1 MARPATHKRFGWLA
15 ACALWIGA
23 WQVASLLVGSDLVL
37 AGPWQTC
44 VHLLSILTN
53 PRTISIVWFSL
64 SRIAAGFL
72 LAFSLGVALG
82 LAAHRWDAVRTLAAP
97 FVAICRSVP
106 VACVVV
112 LLLIWV
118 GSGAVS
124 GLAVFLMA
132 FPALYLAVL
141 EGLDQS
147 GDAVHEM
154 LVSFCVS
161 RPRRFCAHVWQRV
174 LPYASAAS
182 KNACGMAWKAG
193 VAAELIGTPRG
204 SMGERVYQ
212 AKILFETADLF
223 AWTVLIVVCSF
234 LCERLFVWLLTQSGP
249 VLRRMALMGGRTR
262 RGKANEAHASA
273 RENAVPAHIV
283 LEDVSIGYDRERP
296 VTTHLDL
303 KLNAGART
311 VLADASGQGK
321 TTLLRTI
328 AGIIP
333 PLSGTAELP
342 NALSVVFQDTR
353 LVEELDAADNVRI
366 ASVDAIARK
375 EAITLLEELLPK
387 DALLRPV
394 RELSGG
400 QRRRVEIVRA
410 LAHPSAAVLLDEPFA
425 SLDEESHECAATF
438 VCRHLAGRT
447 LVVASHAPEDA
458 DLLDATSRTIPQ
470 MSKGD
475 ARDRDVPPTD
485 G

>member
-1 MARPATHKRFGWLA
+1 MARSATHKRIGWLA

-23 WQVASLLVGSDLVL
+23 WQIASLLVGSDLVL

-44 VHLLSILTN
+44 VHLISILCN
-53 PRTISIVWFSL
+53 PQTVAIVWFSL

-82 LAAHRWDAVRTLAAP
+82 LAAHRWDVVRTLVAP
-97 FVAICRSVP
+97 FVATCRSVP

-118 GSGAVS
+118 GSAAVS

-147 GDAVHEM
+147 GDSVQEM
-154 LVSFCVS
+154 LETFGVS
-161 RPRRFCAHVWQRV
+161 RPRRFCAHMWQRV
-174 LPYASAAS
+174 LPFAVAAS

-212 AKILFETADLF
+212 AKVLFETADLF

-234 LCERLFVWLLTQSGP
+234 LCERLFVWLLKQSGP
-249 VLRRMALMGGRTR
+249 ALRRLALVGGR
-262 RGKANEAHASA
+262 GKHGQPGQANIA
-273 RENAVPAHIV
+273 RDDVAPALIV
-283 LEDVSIGYDRERP
+283 LDGVAIGYDEGRP
-296 VTTHLDL
+296 VATRLDL
-303 KLNAGART
+303 RLDAGART
-311 VLADASGQGK
+311 VLVDASGQGK
-321 TTLLRTI
+321 TTLLRAI
-328 AGIIP
+328 AGLAP
-333 PLSGTAELP
+333 PLAGTVESP
-342 NALSVVFQDTR
+342 RKCSVVFQDTR
-353 LVEELDAADNVRI
+353 LIDELDAADNVRI
-366 ASVDAIARK
+366 ASIDAVSRA
-375 EAITLLEELLPK
+375 EAVMLLEELLPP

-425 SLDEESHECAATF
+425 SLDEGSHEQAAAF

-447 LVVASHAPEDA
+447 LVAASHAPEDA
-458 DLLDATSRTIPQ
+458 ALLDAVSYTIPQ
-470 MSKGD
+470 M
-475 ARDRDVPPTD
+475 VD
-485 G
+485 GGASCGGIRTAED

>member
-1 MARPATHKRFGWLA
+1 MARSAAHKRIGWLA
-15 ACALWIGA
+15 ACAFWIGA

-44 VHLLSILTN
+44 VHLASILCS
-53 PRTISIVWFSL
+53 PQTISIVWFSL

-82 LAAHRWDAVRTLAAP
+82 LAAHRWDAVRTLVGP
-97 FVAICRSVP
+97 FVAACRSVP

-112 LLLIWV
+112 LLLMWV
-118 GSGAVS
+118 GSAAVS
-124 GLAVFLMA
+124 GIAVFLMA

-147 GDAVHEM
+147 GDSVQEM
-154 LVSFCVS
+154 LETFCVS

-174 LPYASAAS
+174 LPYAVAAS

-234 LCERLFVWLLTQSGP
+234 LCERLFVWLLKQSGP
-249 VLRRMALMGGRTR
+249 TLRKMALVGGRMRHDRPNQT
-262 RGKANEAHASA
+262 NTA
-273 RENAVPAHIV
+273 REGVTPARIV
-283 LEDVSIGYDRERP
+283 LNDVAIGYDAERP
-296 VTTHLDL
+296 IAAHVDL
-303 KLNAGART
+303 RLNAGTRT

-328 AGIIP
+328 ARLVP
-333 PLSGTAELP
+333 PLAGIMESPREC
-342 NALSVVFQDTR
+342 SIVFQDTR
-353 LVEELDAADNVRI
+353 LIEELDAADNVRI
-366 ASVDAIARK
+366 ASIDAVSYE
-375 EAITLLEELLPK
+375 EAVALLEELLPP

-425 SLDEESHECAATF
+425 SLDEGSHEQAAAF
-438 VCRHLAGRT
+438 VCRHLAGRM
-447 LVVASHAPEDA
+447 LMAASHAPEDA
-458 DLLDATSRTIPQ
+458 ALLEAVSRTIPQ
-470 MSKGD
+470 MANGSAPD
-475 ARDRDVPPTD
+475 DVRSAED
-485 G
+485 

>member
-1 MARPATHKRFGWLA
+1 MARSATHKRIGWLA

-44 VHLLSILTN
+44 VHLASILRN
-53 PRTISIVWFSL
+53 PQTVAIVWFSL

-72 LAFSLGVALG
+72 LAFSIGVALG
-82 LAAHRWDAVRTLAAP
+82 LAAHRWDAVRTLVAP
-97 FVAICRSVP
+97 FVAACRSVP

-112 LLLIWV
+112 LLLMWV

-132 FPALYLAVL
+132 FPALYLAIL

-147 GDAVHEM
+147 GDSVREM
-154 LVSFCVS
+154 LETFGVS

-174 LPYASAAS
+174 LPYAVAAS

-234 LCERLFVWLLTQSGP
+234 LCERLFVWLLKQSGP
-249 VLRRMALMGGRTR
+249 VLRRMALLGGRTR
-262 RGKANEAHASA
+262 HGRADHTNTA
-273 RENAVPAHIV
+273 REGIAPARIT
-283 LEDVSIGYDRERP
+283 LNDVAIGYDEERS
-296 VTTHLDL
+296 VATHLDL
-303 KLNAGART
+303 RLDAGSRT
-311 VLADASGQGK
+311 VLTDASGRGK

-328 AGIIP
+328 AGLVP
-333 PLSGTAELP
+333 PLVGNVESP
-342 NALSVVFQDTR
+342 RKCSIVFQDTR
-353 LVEELDAADNVRI
+353 LIEELDATDNVRI
-366 ASVDAIARK
+366 ASIDAVSRE
-375 EAITLLEELLPK
+375 EAATLLEELLPP

-410 LAHPSAAVLLDEPFA
+410 LAHPSTAVLLDEPFA
-425 SLDEESHECAATF
+425 SLDEGSHERAATF
-438 VCRHLAGRT
+438 VRRHLAGRT
-447 LVVASHAPEDA
+447 LVAASHAPEDA
-458 DLLDATSRTIPQ
+458 ALLDAVSCTIPQ
-470 MSKGD
+470 VTGRGVPDGD
-475 ARDRDVPPTD
+475 ILSVED
-485 G
+485 